1 MYVDIPEPKEEKTKP
16 IAEVRAKSSP
26 VIDEIVPIL
35 PRVRRFVERLIGE

>member
-1 MYVDIPEPKEEKTKP
+1 MYVDIPEPKEEKP

-35 PRVRRFVERLIGE
+35 PRVRRFVERLMGE